1 MEILNKIKK
10 IQSQIETAN
19 QSAYDSKQEIEQL
32 EYNLS
37 TAGDYADDTSSYLE
51 DVARDVES
59 LQETLEDD
67 WAILERTVAT
77 KAIIQIVKMLPNID
91 REYTILQVQEHFQAI
106 KEEAKNV
113 IKEAQ
118 EMKTP
123 AAKSTTEETT
133 EEN

>member
-1 MEILNKIKK
+1 MEILNKLKN

-19 QSAYDSKQEIEQL
+19 QSAYDSKQEIENL

-37 TAGDYADDTSSYLE
+37 QAGDYADDASNYLE
-51 DVARDVES
+51 DVARDIES
-59 LQETLEDD
+59 LQDTLEDD

-77 KAIIQIVKMLPNID
+77 KAIIQIVKMLPEID
-91 REYTILQVQEHFQAI
+91 REYTVEEVARHFKPK
-106 KEEAKNV
+106 KEET
-113 IKEAQ
+113 Q
-118 EMKTP
+118 EIKTP

>member
-1 MEILNKIKK
+1 MEILNKLKK
-10 IQSQIETAN
+10 IQSEIETAN
-19 QSAYDSKQEIEQL
+19 QSAYDSKQEIENL

-37 TAGDYADDTSSYLE
+37 QAGDYISDTSNYLE
-51 DVARDVES
+51 DIHTDIES

-77 KAIIQIVKMLPNID
+77 KAIIQIVKMLPEID
-91 REYTILQVQEHFQAI
+91 RDYTILQVQEHFQAK
-106 KEEAKNV
+106 KEET
-113 IKEAQ
+113 Q

>member
-1 MEILNKIKK
+1 MEILNKLKK
-10 IQSQIETAN
+10 IQSEIETAN

-37 TAGDYADDTSSYLE
+37 TAGNYADDVSNYLE

-59 LQETLEDD
+59 LQDTLEDD

-77 KAIIQIVKMLPNID
+77 KAIIQIVKMLPEID
-91 REYTILQVQEHFQAI
+91 REYTVEEVERYFKPNPLETQEI
-106 KEEAKNV
+106 
-113 IKEAQ
+113 
-118 EMKTP
+118 KTP
-123 AAKSTTEETT
+123 ASKSTTEETT

>member
-1 MEILNKIKK
+1 MLNKLKN

-19 QSAYDSKQEIEQL
+19 QSAYDSKQEIENL

-37 TAGDYADDTSSYLE
+37 TAGNYIDDTNNYLE
-51 DVARDVES
+51 DLSRDVES

-77 KAIIQIVKMLPNID
+77 KAIIQIIRMLPEID
-91 REYTILQVQEHFQAI
+91 RDYTIGEVARHFKPK
-106 KEEAKNV
+106 KEETQN
-113 IKEAQ
+113 I
-118 EMKTP
+118 KTP
-123 AAKSTTEETT
+123 AAKETT